1 VGVRRTRDPGA
12 RRRGIALGA
21 AALLAF
27 VVGLAAGAGNG
38 DPEREGAVARGPGQ
52 GPVPRMPQ
60 RPTAEPRR
68 AGRRADAAPA
78 AAVARLSLRQR
89 VGELIV
95 FAFAG
100 PALPAYA
107 ADILREGRAAGV
119 ILFGPNV
126 QSPAQLRGLTAAVQR
141 AAGGD
146 ALVAA
151 DQEGGAI
158 RIVRY
163 APPAAG
169 EARQADPAAAGAA
182 ARAAAR
188 GLRRAGVNVNLAPVV
203 DVPSGEGS
211 IMVGRAWP
219 GGVRGV
225 TAAAR
230 AAVPAYAPAG
240 VAATA
245 KHFPGLGGATTNTD
259 EAPATVRRTHAE
271 LAAADLVPFRA
282 AIARDVPIVMASHA
296 LYPALDPARI
306 ASQSPR
312 VLVDL
317 LRRDLRFG
325 GVAMTDSL
333 EADAVI
339 ARSSVATAAVR
350 SIRAGADVALLTGPG
365 SYPAVYR
372 RLVAT
377 ARRDP
382 AFRARVD
389 DAAAR
394 VLALKRRL
402 EL

>member
-1 VGVRRTRDPGA
+1 MPLRTTARITALRPGQSPPPVSTPIRVIAAEPSRAASVVGVRRTRDPGA

-68 AGRRADAAPA
+68 AGRRADAAPPA
-78 AAVARLSLRQR
+78 ALARLSLRQR
-89 VGELIV
+89 IGELIV

-151 DQEGGAI
+151 DQEGGTI

-182 ARAAAR
+182 ARARARSWSAAR
-188 GLRRAGVNVNLAPVV
+188 GREACAGSPPRRGRRCRRTRRRASPRRPSTSRASEALRR
-203 DVPSGEGS
+203 
-211 IMVGRAWP
+211 
-219 GGVRGV
+219 
-225 TAAAR
+225 T
-230 AAVPAYAPAG
+230 
-240 VAATA
+240 
-245 KHFPGLGGATTNTD
+245 
-259 EAPATVRRTHAE
+259 
-271 LAAADLVPFRA
+271 
-282 AIARDVPIVMASHA
+282 
-296 LYPALDPARI
+296 
-306 ASQSPR
+306 
-312 VLVDL
+312 
-317 LRRDLRFG
+317 
-325 GVAMTDSL
+325 
-333 EADAVI
+333 
-339 ARSSVATAAVR
+339 
-350 SIRAGADVALLTGPG
+350 
-365 SYPAVYR
+365 
-372 RLVAT
+372 
-377 ARRDP
+377 
-382 AFRARVD
+382 
-389 DAAAR
+389 
-394 VLALKRRL
+394 
-402 EL
+402 